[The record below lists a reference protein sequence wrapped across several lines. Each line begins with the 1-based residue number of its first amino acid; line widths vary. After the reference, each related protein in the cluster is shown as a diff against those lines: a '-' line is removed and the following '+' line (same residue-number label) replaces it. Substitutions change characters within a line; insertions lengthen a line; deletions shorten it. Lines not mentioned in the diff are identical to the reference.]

1 MDRMLRDKKTIIL
14 FMAPAILIF
23 TLVIPIPLAASIGLS
38 FFKWDLLSNAKF
50 VGVKNFIR
58 LFTSDRVFGTTVRNT
73 FSYMLLSVL
82 FQIPLAYCL
91 SIFLT
96 RGKRFEKLVRNTL
109 FMPAVLSGTAVS
121 LMFYFIYHPEVGLVN
136 AVLRLMG
143 KPELTRFWLADEN
156 TAMVCVCLAV
166 AWQFVGYHMLIYV
179 TGIIAIPLDIIE
191 AAKIDGANVWQLA
204 LRVITPNMKPVLR
217 ASLVLIMTSSFKSFD
232 SIYVMTGG
240 GPAHKT
246 EVMASYMY
254 NKAFL
259 NLKYGYGCAVG
270 LMLFVMCL
278 VVSLAIQKI
287 LADR

>member
-1 MDRMLRDKKTIIL
+1 
-14 FMAPAILIF
+14 MAPAILIF
-23 TLVIPIPLAASIGLS
+23 TLVIPVPLAASIGLS
-38 FFKWDLLSNAKF
+38 FFKWDLLSDAKF

-73 FSYMLLSVL
+73 FFYMLLSVL

-136 AVLRLMG
+136 AVLKLMG

-217 ASLVLIMTSSFKSFD
+217 VSLVLIMTSSFKSFD

-259 NLKYGYGCAVG
+259 NLKYGYGCAIG
-270 LMLFVMCL
+270 LMLFAMCL

>member
-1 MDRMLRDKKTIIL
+1 MDRMFRDKKTIIL

-23 TLVIPIPLAASIGLS
+23 TLVIPVPLAASIGLS
-38 FFKWDLLSNAKF
+38 FFKWDLLSDAKF

-73 FSYMLLSVL
+73 FFYMLLSVL

-136 AVLRLMG
+136 AVLKLMG

-217 ASLVLIMTSSFKSFD
+217 VSLVLIMTSSFKSFD

-259 NLKYGYGCAVG
+259 NLKYGYGCAIG
-270 LMLFVMCL
+270 LMLFAMCL

>member
-1 MDRMLRDKKTIIL
+1 MNRMLRDKKTIIL

-38 FFKWDLLSNAKF
+38 FFKWDLLSDAKF

-217 ASLVLIMTSSFKSFD
+217 VSLVLIMTSSFKSFD

>member
-38 FFKWDLLSNAKF
+38 FFKWDLLSDAKF

-191 AAKIDGANVWQLA
+191 AAQIDGANVWQLA

-217 ASLVLIMTSSFKSFD
+217 VSLVLIITSSFKSFD

>member
-23 TLVIPIPLAASIGLS
+23 TLVIPVPLAASIGLS
-38 FFKWDLLSNAKF
+38 FFKWDLLSDAKF

-136 AVLRLMG
+136 ALLGLMG

-217 ASLVLIMTSSFKSFD
+217 VSLVLIMTSSFKSFD

-259 NLKYGYGCAVG
+259 NLKYGYGCAIG
-270 LMLFVMCL
+270 LMLFAMCL

>member
-143 KPELTRFWLADEN
+143 KPELTRFWMADEN

-217 ASLVLIMTSSFKSFD
+217 VSLVLIMTSSFKSFD

>member
-1 MDRMLRDKKTIIL
+1 MWLQYVYSSQFGLLKTV
-14 FMAPAILIF
+14 F
-23 TLVIPIPLAASIGLS
+23 TKLHLTKLAAIPWTDGDHKFMS
-38 FFKWDLLSNAKF
+38 LL
-50 VGVKNFIR
+50 I
-58 LFTSDRVFGTTVRNT
+58 
-73 FSYMLLSVL
+73 
-82 FQIPLAYCL
+82 AYC
-91 SIFLT
+91 F
-96 RGKRFEKLVRNTL
+96 G
-109 FMPAVLSGTAVS
+109 M
-121 LMFYFIYHPEVGLVN
+121 
-136 AVLRLMG
+136 
-143 KPELTRFWLADEN
+143 
-156 TAMVCVCLAV
+156 
-166 AWQFVGYHMLIYV
+166 VGYHMLIYV

-217 ASLVLIMTSSFKSFD
+217 VSLVLIMTSSFKSFD

>member
-23 TLVIPIPLAASIGLS
+23 TLVIPVPLAASIGLS
-38 FFKWDLLSNAKF
+38 FFKWDLLSDAKF

-73 FSYMLLSVL
+73 FFYMLLSVL

-136 AVLRLMG
+136 AVLKLMG

-217 ASLVLIMTSSFKSFD
+217 VSLVLIMTSSFKSFD

-259 NLKYGYGCAVG
+259 NLKYGYGCAIG
-270 LMLFVMCL
+270 LMLFAMCL

>member
-191 AAKIDGANVWQLA
+191 AAQIDGANVWQLA

-217 ASLVLIMTSSFKSFD
+217 VSLVLIMTSSFKSFD

-278 VVSLAIQKI
+278 VVSLAIQKV

>member
-23 TLVIPIPLAASIGLS
+23 TLVIPVPLAASIGLS
-38 FFKWDLLSNAKF
+38 FFKWDLLSDAKF

-109 FMPAVLSGTAVS
+109 FMPAVLSGTAGS

-136 AVLRLMG
+136 AVLKLMG

-217 ASLVLIMTSSFKSFD
+217 VSLVLIMTSSFKSFD

-259 NLKYGYGCAVG
+259 NLKYGYGCAIG
-270 LMLFVMCL
+270 LMLFAMCL

>member
-38 FFKWDLLSNAKF
+38 FFKWDLLSDAKF

-217 ASLVLIMTSSFKSFD
+217 VSIVLIMTSSFKSFD

>member
-23 TLVIPIPLAASIGLS
+23 TLVIPVPLAASIGLS
-38 FFKWDLLSNAKF
+38 FFKWDLLSDAKF

-136 AVLRLMG
+136 AVLKLMG

-217 ASLVLIMTSSFKSFD
+217 VSLVLIMTSSFKSFD

-259 NLKYGYGCAVG
+259 NLKYGYGCAIG
-270 LMLFVMCL
+270 LMLFAMCL

>member
-1 MDRMLRDKKTIIL
+1 MDRMLRDKMTIIL
-14 FMAPAILIF
+14 FMAP
-23 TLVIPIPLAASIGLS
+23 VIPIPLAASIGLS
-38 FFKWDLLSNAKF
+38 FFKWDLLSDAKF

-191 AAKIDGANVWQLA
+191 AAQIDGANVWQLA

-217 ASLVLIMTSSFKSFD
+217 VSLVLIMTSSFKSFD

>member
-23 TLVIPIPLAASIGLS
+23 TLVIPVPLAASIGLS
-38 FFKWDLLSNAKF
+38 FFKWDLLSDAKF

-136 AVLRLMG
+136 AVLKLMG

-217 ASLVLIMTSSFKSFD
+217 VSLVLIMTSSFKSFD

-259 NLKYGYGCAVG
+259 NLKYGYGCAIG

>member
-23 TLVIPIPLAASIGLS
+23 TLVIPVPLAASIGLS
-38 FFKWDLLSNAKF
+38 FFKWDLLSDAKF

-136 AVLRLMG
+136 AVLKLMG

-217 ASLVLIMTSSFKSFD
+217 VSLVLIMTSSFKSFD

-259 NLKYGYGCAVG
+259 NLKYGYGCAIG
-270 LMLFVMCL
+270 LMLFAMCL
-278 VVSLAIQKI
+278 VVSLTIQKI

>member
-38 FFKWDLLSNAKF
+38 FFKWDLLSDAKF

-143 KPELTRFWLADEN
+143 KPELTRFWMADEN

-191 AAKIDGANVWQLA
+191 AAQIDGANVWQLA

-217 ASLVLIMTSSFKSFD
+217 VSLVLIMTSSFKSFD

>member
-38 FFKWDLLSNAKF
+38 FFKWDLLSDAKF

-191 AAKIDGANVWQLA
+191 AATIDGANVWQLA

-217 ASLVLIMTSSFKSFD
+217 VSLVLIMTSSFKSFD

>member
-191 AAKIDGANVWQLA
+191 AAQIDGANVWQLA

-217 ASLVLIMTSSFKSFD
+217 VSLVLIMTSSFKSFD

>member
-38 FFKWDLLSNAKF
+38 FFKWDLLSDAKF

-136 AVLRLMG
+136 AALRLMG

-191 AAKIDGANVWQLA
+191 AAQIDGANVWQLA

-217 ASLVLIMTSSFKSFD
+217 VSLVLIMTSSFKSFD

>member
-38 FFKWDLLSNAKF
+38 FFKWDLLSDAKF

-191 AAKIDGANVWQLA
+191 AAQIDGANVWQLA

-217 ASLVLIMTSSFKSFD
+217 VSLVLIMTSSFKSFD

-240 GPAHKT
+240 GSAHKT

>member
-1 MDRMLRDKKTIIL
+1 
-14 FMAPAILIF
+14 
-23 TLVIPIPLAASIGLS
+23 
-38 FFKWDLLSNAKF
+38 
-50 VGVKNFIR
+50 
-58 LFTSDRVFGTTVRNT
+58 
-73 FSYMLLSVL
+73 MLLSVL

-191 AAKIDGANVWQLA
+191 AAQIDGANVWQLA

-217 ASLVLIMTSSFKSFD
+217 VSLVLIMTSSFKSFD

>member
-1 MDRMLRDKKTIIL
+1 
-14 FMAPAILIF
+14 MAPAILIF

-38 FFKWDLLSNAKF
+38 FFKWDLLSDAKF

-217 ASLVLIMTSSFKSFD
+217 VSLVLIMTSSFKSFD

>member
-1 MDRMLRDKKTIIL
+1 
-14 FMAPAILIF
+14 MAPAIIIF
-23 TLVIPIPLAASIGLS
+23 TLVIPVPLAASVGLS
-38 FFKWDLLSNAKF
+38 FFKWDLLSDAKF
-50 VGVKNFIR
+50 VGMKNFIR
-58 LFTSDRVFGTTVRNT
+58 LFTSDRVFITTVRNT
-73 FSYMLLSVL
+73 FSYMFLSVL

-136 AVLRLMG
+136 ALLGLMG
-143 KPELTRFWLADEN
+143 KPELSRFWLADEN
-156 TAMVCVCLAV
+156 TAMVCVCIAV

-204 LRVITPNMKPVLR
+204 VRVITPNMKPVLKV
-217 ASLVLIMTSSFKSFD
+217 SLVLIMTSSFKSFD

-240 GPAHKT
+240 GPAHTT

-259 NLKYGYGCAVG
+259 NLRYGYGCAVG

-278 VVSLAIQKI
+278 LVSLAIQKA
-287 LADR
+287 LDAD

>member
-14 FMAPAILIF
+14 FMAPAIPIF

-217 ASLVLIMTSSFKSFD
+217 VSLVLIMTSSFKSFD

>member
-1 MDRMLRDKKTIIL
+1 
-14 FMAPAILIF
+14 MAPAILIF

-38 FFKWDLLSNAKF
+38 FFKWDLLSDAKF

-191 AAKIDGANVWQLA
+191 AAQIDGANVWQLA

-217 ASLVLIMTSSFKSFD
+217 VSLVLIMTSSFKSFD

>member
-23 TLVIPIPLAASIGLS
+23 TLVIPVPLAASIGLS
-38 FFKWDLLSNAKF
+38 FFKWDLLSDAKF

-58 LFTSDRVFGTTVRNT
+58 LFTSDKVFGTTVRNT
-73 FSYMLLSVL
+73 FFYMLLSVL

-136 AVLRLMG
+136 AVLKLMG

-217 ASLVLIMTSSFKSFD
+217 VSLVLIMTSSFKSFD

-259 NLKYGYGCAVG
+259 NLKYGYGCAIG
-270 LMLFVMCL
+270 LMLFAMCL

>member
-38 FFKWDLLSNAKF
+38 FFKWDLLSDAKF

-217 ASLVLIMTSSFKSFD
+217 VSLVLIMTSSFKSFD

-278 VVSLAIQKI
+278 VVSLAIQKV

>member
-38 FFKWDLLSNAKF
+38 FFKWDLLSDAKF

-143 KPELTRFWLADEN
+143 KPGLTRFWLADEN

-217 ASLVLIMTSSFKSFD
+217 VSLVLIMTSSFKSFD

>member
-38 FFKWDLLSNAKF
+38 FFKWDLLSDAKF

-136 AVLRLMG
+136 AALRLMG

-217 ASLVLIMTSSFKSFD
+217 VSLVLIMTSSFKSFD

>member
-38 FFKWDLLSNAKF
+38 FFKWDLLSDAKF

-217 ASLVLIMTSSFKSFD
+217 VSLVLIMTSSFKSFD

>member
-23 TLVIPIPLAASIGLS
+23 TLVIPVPLAASIGLS
-38 FFKWDLLSNAKF
+38 FFKWDLLSDAKF

-136 AVLRLMG
+136 ALLGLMG
-143 KPELTRFWLADEN
+143 KPELSRFWLADEN

-217 ASLVLIMTSSFKSFD
+217 VSLVLIMTSSFKSFD

-259 NLKYGYGCAVG
+259 NLKYGYGCAIG
-270 LMLFVMCL
+270 LMLFAMCL

>member
-217 ASLVLIMTSSFKSFD
+217 VSLVLIMTSSFKSFD